1 VNSVLEFSIF
11 VYNWPVPDQN
21 PVYKER
27 KRSVMYLDIAE
38 LLKLVET
45 SCLCEGLEEDD
56 DVMSVAVDPTENPDP
71 ESKSVYRHSVPKTIP
86 LEEPHFEVSLF
97 YRTVACQVLTDSEHS
112 KKSCK
117 TCVSALNA
125 MKRAAKLKTK
135 ASSTPAKPRAS
146 LAACG
151 PEKLRATVI
160 SSRLQIKDLEERLH
174 QLQRRIEQDGIGISE
189 TFEKDILTIMGR
201 QNLET
206 TPHMKFFWQEQMKL
220 LQSSKMGTRYHPQII
235 RFALSIHSKSP
246 SAYRELQDSGA
257 LVLPRERVLRDYKN
271 YFKPKVGINKEN
283 VETLREKTSSFSPIE
298 ICSCGNG

>member
-1 VNSVLEFSIF
+1 MYLSGKRKTLITGSVPTEKIPEKSHDIRKPERSILQRKTFDTSCPSTSTAPCQQIFSIDNLNQQLQQKNIHPWLVDKSNEEEVRLRLYDEYHSIAKCTIVVNSALEFSIF

-56 DVMSVAVDPTENPDP
+56 DVMSVAVDPIENPDP

-86 LEEPHFEVSLF
+86 LEEPHFAVSLF

-160 SSRLQIKDLEERLH
+160 SSRLQIKDL
-174 QLQRRIEQDGIGISE
+174 
-189 TFEKDILTIMGR
+189 
-201 QNLET
+201 
-206 TPHMKFFWQEQMKL
+206 
-220 LQSSKMGTRYHPQII
+220 
-235 RFALSIHSKSP
+235 
-246 SAYRELQDSGA
+246 
-257 LVLPRERVLRDYKN
+257 
-271 YFKPKVGINKEN
+271 
-283 VETLREKTSSFSPIE
+283 
-298 ICSCGNG
+298 